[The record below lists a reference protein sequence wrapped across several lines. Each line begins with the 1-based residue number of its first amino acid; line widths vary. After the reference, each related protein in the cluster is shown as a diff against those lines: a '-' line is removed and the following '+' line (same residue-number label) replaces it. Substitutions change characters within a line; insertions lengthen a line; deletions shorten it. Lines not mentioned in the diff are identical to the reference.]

1 MIKKIF
7 GMLLAA
13 AILALLVLTVLHHD
27 NYRSMIWDGA
37 DFGPAAAV
45 AEPVAEP
52 VAASENTGPGP
63 DRQSCAPRP
72 PPAQPAESLSV
83 EPAGLAGEGVPAA
96 DSLRVKE

>member
-7 GMLLAA
+7 GMLAAA

-27 NYRSMIWDGA
+27 NYRSMIRDGA
-37 DFGPAAAV
+37 DFGPAAA
-45 AEPVAEP
+45 VAEP

-63 DRQSCAPRP
+63 DRQSGVAPV
-72 PPAQPAESLSV
+72 QPAESLAV

>member
-7 GMLLAA
+7 GVLAAA

-45 AEPVAEP
+45 AEPVA
-52 VAASENTGPGP
+52 ASENTGPGP
-63 DRQSCAPRP
+63 DRQSGAA
-72 PPAQPAESLSV
+72 PAQPAESLSV

>member
-37 DFGPAAAV
+37 DFGSAAAV

-63 DRQSCAPRP
+63 DRQSCVAPV
-72 PPAQPAESLSV
+72 QPAESLAVESV
-83 EPAGLAGEGVPAA
+83 APAEAGASAA
-96 DSLRVKE
+96 DSLPVKE

>member
-27 NYRSMIWDGA
+27 NYRSMIRDGA
-37 DFGPAAAV
+37 DFGPAAA
-45 AEPVAEP
+45 VAEP

-63 DRQSCAPRP
+63 DRQSGAAPV
-72 PPAQPAESLSV
+72 QPAESLSV
-83 EPAGLAGEGVPAA
+83 EPAGLAGEGASAA
-96 DSLRVKE
+96 DSLPVKE

>member
-37 DFGPAAAV
+37 DFGPDAAV

-63 DRQSCAPRP
+63 DRQSGVA
-72 PPAQPAESLSV
+72 PAQPAESLAV

>member
-7 GMLLAA
+7 GMLAAA

-27 NYRSMIWDGA
+27 NYRSMIRDGA
-37 DFGPAAAV
+37 DYGPAAA
-45 AEPVAEP
+45 VAEP

-63 DRQSCAPRP
+63 DRQSGAAPV
-72 PPAQPAESLSV
+72 QPAESLSV

>member
-52 VAASENTGPGP
+52 VAASENTDPGP
-63 DRQSCAPRP
+63 DRQSGAA
-72 PPAQPAESLSV
+72 PAQPAESLSV

>member
-7 GMLLAA
+7 GMLAAA

-37 DFGPAAAV
+37 DFGPAA
-45 AEPVAEP
+45 P
-52 VAASENTGPGP
+52 VAASENAGPGP
-63 DRQSCAPRP
+63 DRQSGAAPV
-72 PPAQPAESLSV
+72 QPAESLSV

>member
-7 GMLLAA
+7 GMLAAA

-63 DRQSCAPRP
+63 DRQSGVA
-72 PPAQPAESLSV
+72 PAQPAESLAV
-83 EPAGLAGEGVPAA
+83 ESAGLAGEGVPAA

>member
-7 GMLLAA
+7 GMLAAA
-13 AILALLVLTVLHHD
+13 AILAVLVLAVLHHE
-27 NYRSMIWDGA
+27 NYRSVIWGGA

-45 AEPVAEP
+45 AEPVAAP
-52 VAASENTGPGP
+52 VAASENAGPGP
-63 DRQSCAPRP
+63 DRQSGAAPV
-72 PPAQPAESLSV
+72 QPAESLSV

>member
-7 GMLLAA
+7 GMLAAA

-45 AEPVAEP
+45 AEPVA
-52 VAASENTGPGP
+52 ASENTGPGP
-63 DRQSCAPRP
+63 DRQSGVAPV
-72 PPAQPAESLSV
+72 QPAESLAV

-96 DSLRVKE
+96 HSLRVKE

>member
-7 GMLLAA
+7 GMLVAA

-27 NYRSMIWDGA
+27 NYRSMIRDGA
-37 DFGPAAAV
+37 DFGPAAA
-45 AEPVAEP
+45 VAEP

-63 DRQSCAPRP
+63 DRQSGVAPV
-72 PPAQPAESLSV
+72 QPAESLAV

>member
-7 GMLLAA
+7 GMLAAA

-27 NYRSMIWDGA
+27 NYRSMIRDGS

-45 AEPVAEP
+45 VAPVAAP
-52 VAASENTGPGP
+52 VAASENAGPGP
-63 DRQSCAPRP
+63 DRQSGAAPV
-72 PPAQPAESLSV
+72 QSAESLSV

>member
-52 VAASENTGPGP
+52 VAASENAGPGP
-63 DRQSCAPRP
+63 DRQSGAAPV
-72 PPAQPAESLSV
+72 QPAESLSV

-96 DSLRVKE
+96 DSLPVKE

>member
-7 GMLLAA
+7 GMLAAA

-27 NYRSMIWDGA
+27 DYRSMIWNGA

-52 VAASENTGPGP
+52 VTASENTGPGP
-63 DRQSCAPRP
+63 DRQSGAA
-72 PPAQPAESLSV
+72 PAQPAESLAVESV
-83 EPAGLAGEGVPAA
+83 APAEAGASAA
-96 DSLRVKE
+96 DSLPVKE

>member
-7 GMLLAA
+7 GMLVAA

-52 VAASENTGPGP
+52 VAASENTSPGP
-63 DRQSCAPRP
+63 DRQSGAA
-72 PPAQPAESLSV
+72 PAQPAESLSV

>member
-7 GMLLAA
+7 GMLAAA

-27 NYRSMIWDGA
+27 NYRSMIRDGA

-45 AEPVAEP
+45 VAPVAVP
-52 VAASENTGPGP
+52 VAASENAGPGS
-63 DRQSCAPRP
+63 DRQSGAA
-72 PPAQPAESLSV
+72 PAQPAESLSV
-83 EPAGLAGEGVPAA
+83 EPAGLTGEGVPAA

>member
-45 AEPVAEP
+45 VAPVAEP

-63 DRQSCAPRP
+63 DRQSGVAPV
-72 PPAQPAESLSV
+72 QPAESLAV

>member
-13 AILALLVLTVLHHD
+13 AILALLVLTLLHHD
-27 NYRSMIWDGA
+27 NYRSMIRDGA
-37 DFGPAAAV
+37 DFGPAAA
-45 AEPVAEP
+45 VAEP

-63 DRQSCAPRP
+63 DRQSGVAPV
-72 PPAQPAESLSV
+72 QPAESLSV

>member
-7 GMLLAA
+7 GMLAAA

-52 VAASENTGPGP
+52 VAASENTGPGL
-63 DRQSCAPRP
+63 DRQSGAA
-72 PPAQPAESLSV
+72 PAQPAQTSMNGWRLS
-83 EPAGLAGEGVPAA
+83 EMRNPCLP
-96 DSLRVKE
+96 SP

>member
-52 VAASENTGPGP
+52 VAVSENTDPGP
-63 DRQSCAPRP
+63 DRQSGAA
-72 PPAQPAESLSV
+72 PAQPAESLAVESV
-83 EPAGLAGEGVPAA
+83 APAEAGASAA
-96 DSLRVKE
+96 DSLPVKE

>member
-7 GMLLAA
+7 GMLAAA

-27 NYRSMIWDGA
+27 NYRSMIRDGA
-37 DFGPAAAV
+37 DFGPAAA
-45 AEPVAEP
+45 VAEP

-63 DRQSCAPRP
+63 DRQSGAA
-72 PPAQPAESLSV
+72 PAQPAESLSV

>member
-7 GMLLAA
+7 GMLAAA

-63 DRQSCAPRP
+63 DRQSGVAPV
-72 PPAQPAESLSV
+72 QPAESLAV

>member
-7 GMLLAA
+7 GMLVAA

-27 NYRSMIWDGA
+27 NYRSMIRDGA
-37 DFGPAAAV
+37 DFGPAAA
-45 AEPVAEP
+45 VAEP

-63 DRQSCAPRP
+63 DRQSGVA
-72 PPAQPAESLSV
+72 PAQPAESLAV

>member
-7 GMLLAA
+7 GMLAAA

-27 NYRSMIWDGA
+27 NYRSMIRDGA
-37 DFGPAAAV
+37 DFGPAAA
-45 AEPVAEP
+45 VAEP

-63 DRQSCAPRP
+63 DRQSGAAPV
-72 PPAQPAESLSV
+72 QPAESLSV

>member
-63 DRQSCAPRP
+63 DRQSCVAPV
-72 PPAQPAESLSV
+72 QPAESPAV
-83 EPAGLAGEGVPAA
+83 EPAGQAVAGEPAA
-96 DSLRVKE
+96 DSLQVKE

>member
-7 GMLLAA
+7 GMLVAA

-27 NYRSMIWDGA
+27 NYRSMIRDGA

-45 AEPVAEP
+45 AEPVA
-52 VAASENTGPGP
+52 ASENTGPVP
-63 DRQSCAPRP
+63 DRQSGAA
-72 PPAQPAESLSV
+72 PAQPAESLSV

>member
-7 GMLLAA
+7 GVLAAA

-45 AEPVAEP
+45 AEPVA
-52 VAASENTGPGP
+52 ASENTGPGP
-63 DRQSCAPRP
+63 DRQSGAAPV
-72 PPAQPAESLSV
+72 QPAESLSV

>member
-7 GMLLAA
+7 GMLAAA

-27 NYRSMIWDGA
+27 NYRSMIRDGA

-45 AEPVAEP
+45 AEPVAVP

-63 DRQSCAPRP
+63 DRQSGAT
-72 PPAQPAESLSV
+72 PAQSLSV

>member
-7 GMLLAA
+7 GMLAAA

-27 NYRSMIWDGA
+27 NYRSMIRDGA

-45 AEPVAEP
+45 AEPVA
-52 VAASENTGPGP
+52 ASENTGPGQ
-63 DRQSCAPRP
+63 DRQSGVAPV
-72 PPAQPAESLSV
+72 QPAESLAV

>member
-7 GMLLAA
+7 GMLAAA

-27 NYRSMIWDGA
+27 NYRSMIRDGS

-45 AEPVAEP
+45 VAPVAVP

-63 DRQSCAPRP
+63 DRQSGAA
-72 PPAQPAESLSV
+72 PAQPAESLSV
-83 EPAGLAGEGVPAA
+83 EPVAPAEAGASAA
-96 DSLRVKE
+96 DSLPVKE

>member
-7 GMLLAA
+7 GMLVAA

-45 AEPVAEP
+45 VVPVAAP
-52 VAASENTGPGP
+52 VAASENAGPGP
-63 DRQSCAPRP
+63 DRQSGAALAR
-72 PPAQPAESLSV
+72 PAESLSV
-83 EPAGLAGEGVPAA
+83 EPAGLTGECVPAA